1 MPDAKIKKD
10 IDQGQIV
17 IIDGGTGTELEKRGV
32 EMDPNAWCGRANLDG
47 FDTLVDVHSD
57 YISAGAQIITT
68 NTYASSRLMLSPSG
82 LGDRTKEINQRAFEA
97 CATARD
103 KVKRPDVAIAGS
115 VSHAVPM
122 IPGTST
128 SDRSQMPSE
137 TEMFEAFQ
145 EVATIHK
152 ESGCDLMMLEMMFDP
167 IRVRLA
173 TEAALSTGLPVW
185 TGLSAKRGADGKVYA
200 FTQDEDQDW
209 EELVKLA
216 VSYDVEAAG
225 IMHTP
230 ANVTTE
236 ALPALKK
243 HFKGPLTAYPD
254 SGYFKAPNWQFHDI
268 IPPNE
273 LAEFAK
279 LWAESG
285 VQVFGGCCGL
295 SPEHIQA
302 LSQEFKA

>member
-1 MPDAKIKKD
+1 MPYAKIKKD

-137 TEMFEAFQ
+137 TAEGLPSRSGAPRPR
-145 EVATIHK
+145 ATA
-152 ESGCDLMMLEMMFDP
+152 S
-167 IRVRLA
+167 IRQRCARRGRRRPLRRRSCPTRA
-173 TEAALSTGLPVW
+173 TE
-185 TGLSAKRGADGKVYA
+185 
-200 FTQDEDQDW
+200 
-209 EELVKLA
+209 
-216 VSYDVEAAG
+216 
-225 IMHTP
+225 M
-230 ANVTTE
+230 
-236 ALPALKK
+236 
-243 HFKGPLTAYPD
+243 
-254 SGYFKAPNWQFHDI
+254 
-268 IPPNE
+268 
-273 LAEFAK
+273 
-279 LWAESG
+279 
-285 VQVFGGCCGL
+285 
-295 SPEHIQA
+295 
-302 LSQEFKA
+302 